1 MFKDFKDS
9 FKNTEGGYSGRKLSA
24 FWAIVIVA
32 TYLSYKNANSEN
44 ALYIIIAWLIFA
56 SVCLGLVTI
65 PKLLE
70 TLTEIKNGKKD
81 SNPIG

>member
-1 MFKDFKDS
+1 MIKDFINSFRNDS
-9 FKNTEGGYSGRKLSA
+9 KGFSGRKLSA

-32 TYLSYKNANSEN
+32 TYLSYDNTTPEN
-44 ALYIIIAWLIFA
+44 ALYIIITWLVFA
-56 SVCLGLVTI
+56 SVCLGMVTV

-81 SNPIG
+81 